1 MSTDGD
7 EDSITLGSNWK
18 VVILLIYLL
27 YHLFIFFL
35 SQCNFLTRGSYHWY
49 SALSSW
55 GIHLSQAFFIVHYHL
70 KASVDLLPELLRLR
84 LSQLEAELQEK
95 TERLSKEL
103 SSVTHENADLRQKIQ
118 SNG

>member
-1 MSTDGD
+1 MEMKTSTFGN
-7 EDSITLGSNWK
+7 SKK
-18 VVILLIYLL
+18 VFFILLCLLFIIVIL
-27 YHLFIFFL
+27 FL
-35 SQCNFLTRGSYHWY
+35 CQYSVFTGASLHWC
-49 SALSSW
+49 SAIAAGAPSS
-55 GIHLSQAFFIVHYHL
+55 ARFFIVHRHL

-103 SSVTHENADLRQKIQ
+103 SRVTHENADLKQKIQ